1 MNNKQL
7 YLLVVDDEESHR
19 EAIRRAF
26 EASTLN
32 AAIYTVGTLKEY
44 REYIAAHPPDLALL
58 DLNLPD
64 GRAVE
69 VLTHPSQAASFP
81 ILIITALANPKA
93 AVEVMKAGAL
103 DYVVKSPEAF
113 AMLPRTVES
122 ALREWNLLQE
132 QKKAEEEVLKSEE
145 RHRTILLTAMDGYWM
160 TDNQGHLLEV
170 NEAYCQMSGYS
181 AEELRAMQIH
191 DLDANEIY
199 DEVLAHLQITKEKG
213 SSRFESR
220 HRRKNGSIY
229 EVEISAQY
237 RPVDGGRY
245 VGFLRDITE
254 RKRAEQ
260 ALYESE
266 ERQRFAMEMSH
277 IGVWEL
283 NLIDHSALRSP
294 EHDRIFGYA
303 DLRPCWTYEI
313 FLEHVLPE
321 DRAMVDGK
329 FQHAIETQSDW
340 NFECRIRRH
349 DGAERWIWAAGCHR
363 LNATHQAYLIAGI
376 VQDITDRK
384 RDEFELLKMQKI
396 MSVGTLAGG
405 LAHDFNNIMMGL
417 FGYIALTKD
426 ELPPGHA
433 GLEHLVNAEKCLTRA
448 TRLTKQLL
456 TFSKGGSPVKE
467 DVSLG
472 ALVEETARFDLSG
485 SNVQLVYQQ
494 ADGLW
499 LAKADKGQIQQAI
512 SNLTINAREA
522 MPAGGHL
529 YITLENA
536 EFPEEVV
543 PSLPTSLPSGRNIKI
558 TVRDEGVGIDSAYLD
573 RIFDPY
579 FTTKTS
585 GHGLGLATNYSIITK
600 HGGHIGVESE
610 LGKGTTFTIY
620 VPASEALTLAQNGSS
635 AAGGPSLKPASRI
648 LLLDDE
654 EVILKI
660 ISRWINNAGC
670 IIETTK
676 NGRQA
681 IDLYQQALKAGN
693 PFDVI
698 ILDLTIPGGIGGLE
712 VLKELL
718 VFDPDVKAIVSSGY
732 AEESVLSKFV
742 FYGFRGA
749 LAKPYTK
756 RELLEVLGRVLK

>member
-266 ERQRFAMEMSH
+266 ERQRFAM
-277 IGVWEL
+277 
-283 NLIDHSALRSP
+283 
-294 EHDRIFGYA
+294 
-303 DLRPCWTYEI
+303 
-313 FLEHVLPE
+313 
-321 DRAMVDGK
+321 
-329 FQHAIETQSDW
+329 
-340 NFECRIRRH
+340 
-349 DGAERWIWAAGCHR
+349 
-363 LNATHQAYLIAGI
+363 
-376 VQDITDRK
+376 
-384 RDEFELLKMQKI
+384 
-396 MSVGTLAGG
+396 
-405 LAHDFNNIMMGL
+405 
-417 FGYIALTKD
+417 
-426 ELPPGHA
+426 
-433 GLEHLVNAEKCLTRA
+433 
-448 TRLTKQLL
+448 
-456 TFSKGGSPVKE
+456 
-467 DVSLG
+467 
-472 ALVEETARFDLSG
+472 
-485 SNVQLVYQQ
+485 
-494 ADGLW
+494 
-499 LAKADKGQIQQAI
+499 
-512 SNLTINAREA
+512 
-522 MPAGGHL
+522 
-529 YITLENA
+529 
-536 EFPEEVV
+536 
-543 PSLPTSLPSGRNIKI
+543 
-558 TVRDEGVGIDSAYLD
+558 
-573 RIFDPY
+573 
-579 FTTKTS
+579 
-585 GHGLGLATNYSIITK
+585 
-600 HGGHIGVESE
+600 
-610 LGKGTTFTIY
+610 
-620 VPASEALTLAQNGSS
+620 
-635 AAGGPSLKPASRI
+635 
-648 LLLDDE
+648 
-654 EVILKI
+654 
-660 ISRWINNAGC
+660 
-670 IIETTK
+670 
-676 NGRQA
+676 
-681 IDLYQQALKAGN
+681 
-693 PFDVI
+693 
-698 ILDLTIPGGIGGLE
+698 
-712 VLKELL
+712 
-718 VFDPDVKAIVSSGY
+718 
-732 AEESVLSKFV
+732 
-742 FYGFRGA
+742 
-749 LAKPYTK
+749 
-756 RELLEVLGRVLK
+756 